1 MNSENAV
8 NLNAVAFGWP
18 VLFAVA
24 GAGLVCGLALLFP
37 EHPAMVVGALAFPM
51 LVVFTLRLPSLQ
63 CITLGPRTVL
73 ALLAWRPLLDLGNP
87 KDPSVSNSFLQVAY
101 AGIFVIV
108 LLVVGIKALP
118 RRWFFERP
126 NQYLLLLAGLC
137 VFAWGIGG
145 IKTGSNGFFRTIW
158 GLVVAL
164 LLGPLFRGREQI
176 NTFVRTIFYSS
187 AVLLFVLA
195 FNLERG
201 SYLDDIW
208 QLGGQFGVPNALAA
222 VTFVFFVYGLYV
234 LGLHQNLRG
243 RLLNLLLLALLAGVI
258 VFTQSRTMGGLLVL
272 SICLWLWMQG
282 HIKVLYTLG
291 VPLLIIATTSNLF
304 FGWRLLSGSIPN
316 DRTNAELL
324 DLTGRAYLWAETWQS
339 YLDATSLHKIIG
351 SGWGAV
357 FENFS
362 LSKLSEVSSV
372 TESSF
377 LWFLVGAGALGL
389 FVYCGYL
396 ICILYESWKV
406 SRRALHKFQRSLAVL
421 ALLAGLAFLI
431 EGATTDLVLSPIASG
446 HLYAILSIFVCSRM
460 NFANQR
466 ES

>member
-8 NLNAVAFGWP
+8 NLNAITFGWP

-195 FNLERG
+195 FNLQRG
-201 SYLDDIW
+201 SYLDDVW

-243 RLLNLLLLALLAGVI
+243 RLLNLLLLALQAGVI
-258 VFTQSRTMGGLLVL
+258 VFTQSRTIGGLLVL

-324 DLTGRAYLWAETWQS
+324 DLTGRAYLWAETWK
-339 YLDATSLHKIIG
+339 ATSTPPRYIKLLEAVGVRCSKI
-351 SGWGAV
+351 SHCRSYRRSQV
-357 FENFS
+357 
-362 LSKLSEVSSV
+362 L
-372 TESSF
+372 
-377 LWFLVGAGALGL
+377 
-389 FVYCGYL
+389 
-396 ICILYESWKV
+396 
-406 SRRALHKFQRSLAVL
+406 RRAPFYGFSWGRA
-421 ALLAGLAFLI
+421 
-431 EGATTDLVLSPIASG
+431 P
-446 HLYAILSIFVCSRM
+446 
-460 NFANQR
+460 
-466 ES
+466 